1 MLSAD
6 DRKFICENYRNLS
19 MRAIGLRLGIDGK
32 TVKKAIIQAGFT
44 PERVKHKSAKLKN
57 AKRDFKCTPPE
68 SCFNC
73 PFNDCIRDVAKAK
86 PSQKEVDFRFIG
98 TIDSV
103 GRGNDRR
110 RV

>member
-1 MLSAD
+1 MLTEN
-6 DRKFICENYRNLS
+6 DRTFIRENHSRMTVYS
-19 MRAIGLRLGIDGK
+19 M
-32 TVKKAIIQAGFT
+32 
-44 PERVKHKSAKLKN
+44 
-57 AKRDFKCTPPE
+57 AKRLDTSENTIKYFMKKTGLTPFNIKAYKAAVSAYVCKPPE

-73 PFNDCIRDVAKAK
+73 PFNDCIRDVSKAK

-98 TIDSV
+98 NIDTV